1 MKCHNVFHISL
12 LKKVGIETLLHP
24 ERIREKSPPPVHLE
38 SGQAYFIV
46 DYIMGHEPKTAK
58 SHGETKK
65 YLIKWEGYPLWE
77 ATKDPAKNIYKDVP
91 QIVED
96 Y

>member
-12 LKKVGIETLLHP
+12 LKKIEEDVSLFPGRKQLP
-24 ERIREKSPPPVHLE
+24 APPPVHVD

-58 SHGETKK
+58 SHEETK
-65 YLIKWEGYPLWE
+65 
-77 ATKDPAKNIYKDVP
+77 
-91 QIVED
+91 
-96 Y
+96 